1 MKINKNYNSI
11 ICNVLSTFDILPGF
25 FFYEFMFIFIL
36 SMVIYRC
43 FLSILKQ
50 ILLGNY
56 VYLTPYGIQ
65 TGHGNGPLNIYDHNA
80 KPIYLEI
87 TNVAKKVLQYIG
99 S

>member
-1 MKINKNYNSI
+1 
-11 ICNVLSTFDILPGF
+11 
-25 FFYEFMFIFIL
+25 MFIFIL

-65 TGHGNGPLNIYDHNA
+65 TGPGNGPLNIYDHNA